1 MSDISNQ
8 RFGARAL
15 SWREGKMGGLVWRI
29 GSIVLLL
36 IAGGAIALG
45 GERLLGGGSSANETR
60 VATFQDWRVVCP
72 PLTPTTPNCVLT
84 QDVLRD
90 TGGILMTLNITDPTN
105 NASLSVTVPHGV
117 ALDAGMGFSIGNEPM
132 RVRPYETCT
141 NQGCIALVTLDA
153 DTMKSLRG
161 NMGGQVVVAVPG
173 NTSPATIPFSLR
185 GFGDG
190 FDDLQRVMSSRKS
203 IFSFLSR

>member
-1 MSDISNQ
+1 MSDMSNQ
-8 RFGARAL
+8 RMGARAL
-15 SWREGKMGGLVWRI
+15 SWREGKTGGLIWRI

-36 IAGGAIALG
+36 IVGGVIAIG
-45 GERLLGGGSSANETR
+45 GERLLGGGASPNETR

-72 PLTPTTPNCVLT
+72 PLTPNTPNCVLT

-90 TGGILMTLNITDPTN
+90 TGGILMTLAITDPAV
-105 NASLSVTVPHGV
+105 NAQLSITVPHGV
-117 ALDAGMGFSIGNEPM
+117 ALDSGIGFSIGNEPM

-141 NQGCIALVTLDA
+141 NQGCIALVTMDA

-173 NTSPATIPFSLR
+173 NASPVTIPFSLR
-185 GFGDG
+185 GFPNGL
-190 FDDLQRVMSSRKS
+190 DDLQRVKSQRTS
-203 IFSFLSR
+203 IFSFLRR